1 MPLPATL
8 LHPSLL
14 LLPGAGLFGR
24 ALRWPLLPGLL
35 RLLGSLLRLPLP
47 RLLGALLRL
56 PLLWL
61 LGALLRWPL
70 LWLLGALLLGLLPTL
85 LRLLLLGLL
94 SSLLRLLGPLPS
106 TLLRLLSVLLLL
118 GGLLLLLLTLP
129 LFLLTALSAA
139 LCVCG
144 YHGSEKQESCRSPR
158 YFRESHMFASC
169 RNKKEAGSGQPQP

>member
-35 RLLGSLLRLPLP
+35 RLLGSLLRLPLL
-47 RLLGALLRL
+47 RLLGA
-56 PLLWL
+56 
-61 LGALLRWPL
+61 
-70 LWLLGALLLGLLPTL
+70 L